1 MISNGQILA
10 EIKGLKKEVELLNSI
25 CNQLIHGL
33 RQDNRDLLNRLMSRH
48 MLEYANTSPAS
59 VAEMN
64 DIGIPARQLARSD
77 EFLNE
82 HLAGTVI
89 ENET

>member
-1 MISNGQILA
+1 
-10 EIKGLKKEVELLNSI
+10 
-25 CNQLIHGL
+25 
-33 RQDNRDLLNRLMSRH
+33 

-64 DIGIPARQLARSD
+64 EFTPARQLARED
-77 EFLNE
+77 QFAQE
-82 HLAGTVI
+82 HLAGMVV